1 MTGYRAVFVEGK
13 QKEFLTHA
21 KELSRL
27 SWERFASDIGVSSYN
42 VLRATYLNE
51 RNTLPVTVLAKI
63 AHFFNDATWLSQIV
77 GFRRSHWGQAK
88 GGSISLKKWH
98 ATMRKRPKSYHNLQ
112 SRRFL
117 KARSYNYETS
127 YGYEV
132 RSLHELLVAENLIAN
147 GVSHRYEPAVRCGNH
162 TLFPDF
168 LAKTGFGRVLIEV
181 SGFRAPQ
188 TWIRLSDKLKLYL
201 SCKAADRI
209 LVVHLEQYRETA
221 LKITRQLSSLIR
233 TISIS
238 DMRHLLRSVASS
250 KDSSGNIR
258 IVSLGEALQVCRR
271 MNGKRF
277 HWYRLIQTLPKDQ
290 WVDILIR
297 RGFSRAEIEKVR
309 IISDLKKRLI
319 EAIRLADS
327 HQIVPR
333 EAMIEM
339 MAGVYQSSVCN
350 HFGSMNSL
358 ALAADMEAGKSLAR
372 VHGHSISCGPVAQ
385 PDPEMR
391 ILKR

>member
-13 QKEFLTHA
+13 QKKFLTHA

-209 LVVHLEQYRETA
+209 LVVHLKQDSETA
-221 LKITRQLSSLIR
+221 LKVARQLGSLIR

-238 DMRHLLRSVASS
+238 DVRHLLHSVVSS
-250 KDSSGNIR
+250 KDSLGNVR
-258 IVSLGEALQVCRR
+258 IISIAEALQSCRR

-277 HWYRLIQTLPKDQ
+277 HWYQLIQKVPKAE
-290 WVDILIR
+290 WVAILVR
-297 RGFSRAEIEKVR
+297 CGFSEAEIEEVR
-309 IISDLKKRLI
+309 KISDLKKRLI
-319 EAIRLADS
+319 EAVRLAGS
-327 HQIVPR
+327 YRFVPR

-339 MAGVYQSSVCN
+339 IAGAYQSAVCH
-350 HFGSMNSL
+350 HFGSMNNL
-358 ALAADMEAGKSLAR
+358 ALAAEAGKTLSR
-372 VHGHSISCGPVAQ
+372 V
-385 PDPEMR
+385 
-391 ILKR
+391 

>member
-13 QKEFLTHA
+13 QKKFLTHA

-258 IVSLGEALQVCRR
+258 IVSLGEDLQACRR

-277 HWYRLIQTLPKDQ
+277 HWYRLIQTLPTDQ
-290 WVDILIR
+290 WVDILVR
-297 RGFSRAEIEKVR
+297 RGFSRTEIEQVR
-309 IISDLKKRLI
+309 VISDLIKRLI
-319 EAIRLADS
+319 EAIRLDDS

-339 MAGVYQSSVCN
+339 MAGAYQSSVC
-350 HFGSMNSL
+350 HHLGSMNNL
-358 ALAADMEAGKSLAR
+358 ALAAYMEAWKRLAS

-391 ILKR
+391 SLKR